1 MLIRPVRS
9 YLCFRENL
17 NYPTAA
23 RNHSGKSRIEVCKSY
38 EKTLLA
44 ILILFSAFY
53 ASAQDRGSWGIG
65 PKINLYTH
73 TGRGA
78 VFGIGGYFRY
88 SLTDALR
95 LKRDRH
101 SLQIGM
107 FGGHRVRRPLSLPHN
122 RTMEPLPHSR
132 RQCERLGQMV
142 LRLRCGR
149 RLRLPD
155 HPPLEYIAHV
165 QIPFPDSHVRTESD
179 PDLPGRNFHILTE
192 KHGVYRHSDLRFK
205 CFGIAD
211 CTCPPSLPK
220 RAYWNNEGSDRI
232 QERGRPKQNKVSA
245 PETNPV

>member
-1 MLIRPVRS
+1 M
-9 YLCFRENL
+9 
-17 NYPTAA
+17 
-23 RNHSGKSRIEVCKSY
+23 K
-38 EKTLLA
+38 KTLLA

-78 VFGIGGYFRY
+78 VFGIGGLFPIQPDRC
-88 SLTDALR
+88 AAAGNGN
-95 LKRDRH
+95 RH

-107 FGGHRVRRPLSLPHN
+107 FGGHRVRRSLSLPHN

-155 HPPLEYIAHV
+155 KPPLEYIAHA

-192 KHGVYRHSDLRFK
+192 KHGDYRYSDLRFK
-205 CFGIAD
+205 CFGIAE
-211 CTCPPSLPK
+211 CTRTLPPEKNLQVQRRLQPQPRETPPK
-220 RAYWNNEGSDRI
+220 A
-232 QERGRPKQNKVSA
+232 K
-245 PETNPV
+245 

>member
-1 MLIRPVRS
+1 M
-9 YLCFRENL
+9 
-17 NYPTAA
+17 
-23 RNHSGKSRIEVCKSY
+23 K
-38 EKTLLA
+38 KTLLA

-95 LKRDRH
+95 LETGIVIPCKSECSVDIGCDAH
-101 SLQIGM
+101 YLFHITEQWSLFPTVG
-107 FGGHRVRRPLSLPHN
+107 VN
-122 RTMEPLPHSR
+122 VND
-132 RQCERLGQMV
+132 LGKWSC
-142 LRLRCGR
+142 RLRCGR

-192 KHGVYRHSDLRFK
+192 KHGDYRYSDLRFK
-205 CFGIAD
+205 CFGIAE
-211 CTCPPSLPK
+211 CTRTLPPEKNLQVQRRLQPQPRETPPK
-220 RAYWNNEGSDRI
+220 A
-232 QERGRPKQNKVSA
+232 K
-245 PETNPV
+245 

>member
-38 EKTLLA
+38 KKNTA
-44 ILILFSAFY
+44 GNTYLIQRFLRIGTGQRFLGHRSEDQSLHPYRPGRRLRHRRLFPI
-53 ASAQDRGSWGIG
+53 QPDRCAAAGNG
-65 PKINLYTH
+65 N
-73 TGRGA
+73 
-78 VFGIGGYFRY
+78 
-88 SLTDALR
+88 
-95 LKRDRH
+95 RH

-192 KHGVYRHSDLRFK
+192 KHGDYRYSDLRFK
-205 CFGIAD
+205 CFGIAE
-211 CTCPPSLPK
+211 CTRTLPPEKNLQVQRRLQPQPRETPPK
-220 RAYWNNEGSDRI
+220 A
-232 QERGRPKQNKVSA
+232 K
-245 PETNPV
+245 

>member
-1 MLIRPVRS
+1 M
-9 YLCFRENL
+9 
-17 NYPTAA
+17 
-23 RNHSGKSRIEVCKSY
+23 K
-38 EKTLLA
+38 KTLLA

-88 SLTDALR
+88 SLTAAAGNGN
-95 LKRDRH
+95 RH

-107 FGGHRVRRPLSLPHN
+107 FGGHRVRRSLSLPHN

-155 HPPLEYIAHV
+155 KPPLEYIAHA

-192 KHGVYRHSDLRFK
+192 KHGDYRYSDLRFK
-205 CFGIAD
+205 CFGIAE
-211 CTCPPSLPK
+211 CTRTLPPEKNLQVQRRLQPQPRETPPK
-220 RAYWNNEGSDRI
+220 A
-232 QERGRPKQNKVSA
+232 K
-245 PETNPV
+245 

>member
-1 MLIRPVRS
+1 M
-9 YLCFRENL
+9 
-17 NYPTAA
+17 
-23 RNHSGKSRIEVCKSY
+23 K
-38 EKTLLA
+38 KTLLA

-95 LKRDRH
+95 LETGIVIPCKSECSVDIGCDAH
-101 SLQIGM
+101 YLFHITEQWSLFPTVGVNVNDLGKWSCG
-107 FGGHRVRRPLSLPHN
+107 FDVGG
-122 RTMEPLPHSR
+122 
-132 RQCERLGQMV
+132 
-142 LRLRCGR
+142 
-149 RLRLPD
+149 LPD